1 MTPRP
6 RLLAAL
12 AACAAALAVLADP
25 AQASPADAAAAP
37 APAAPA
43 AAPAAVRVPAVPA
56 DTPAEAAAPSAPPRT
71 GFETSGG
78 ARWTGLDE
86 EERFLTAVDRGSE
99 RATLTTLGTTRQ
111 GRPLRLVR
119 VGAAPGPAATTVLLV
134 CGQHGDEP
142 SGREACLTTVRD
154 LAYARDARTLRFL
167 ARTTVL
173 ALPTANPDGRAANT
187 RHNADGV
194 DVNRDHIA
202 LSTAEAR
209 ATARVLR
216 DHRPHVVL
224 DLHEYAG
231 TPPYYVKDLLALWPR
246 NLNTRQAVHHES
258 RTLSEAYVRP
268 AAERA
273 GFTSGLYGIWTDPV
287 TGEAVRQV
295 AGDGQE
301 RILRNTTGVKHAVGL
316 LVETR
321 ENALPGTGTGTGTGT
336 GGGAGGDPARDHRRR
351 VASQLAALD
360 GAFAYVTERR
370 ARITAATAAARTAGY
385 ADRGPVLLGGADN
398 DPAGPAETLRNP
410 PCGYRLTPGQYAEWS
425 DELTLHGVRAVPDAA
440 GAFVPLRQP
449 LRALVPLLL
458 DARAA
463 HRLTAATPVP
473 HC

>member
-6 RLLAAL
+6 RVLAAL

-25 AQASPADAAAAP
+25 AQAAQAASAAVPAP
-37 APAAPA
+37 APPT
-43 AAPAAVRVPAVPA
+43 AVRVPAVPA
-56 DTPAEAAAPSAPPRT
+56 DTPAATATPTALSTPPRT
-71 GFETSGG
+71 GFETSEG

-86 EERFLTAVDRGSE
+86 EERFLAAVDRGSE

-111 GRPLRLVR
+111 GRPLRLVS

-231 TPPYYVKDLLALWPR
+231 TPPYYVRDLLALWPR
-246 NLNTRQAVHHES
+246 NLNTRPAVHHES

-287 TGEAVRQV
+287 TGEPVRQV
-295 AGDGQE
+295 AGDGQG

-321 ENALPGTGTGTGTGT
+321 ENALPGTG
-336 GGGAGGDPARDHRRR
+336 GGAGGDPARDHRRR
-351 VASQLAALD
+351 VAGQLAALD

-410 PCGYRLTPGQYAEWS
+410 PCGYRLTAGQYAEWS
-425 DELTLHGVRAVPDAA
+425 DELSLHGVRAVPDAA

-463 HRLTAATPVP
+463 HHLTAATPVP